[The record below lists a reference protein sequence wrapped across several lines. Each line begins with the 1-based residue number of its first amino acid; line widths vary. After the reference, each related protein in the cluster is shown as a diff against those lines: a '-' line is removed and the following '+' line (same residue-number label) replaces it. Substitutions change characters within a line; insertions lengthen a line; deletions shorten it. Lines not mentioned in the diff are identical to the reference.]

1 LKGEKK
7 MTKGEKKIKIISY
20 LILSLFAFIMI
31 FPFLW
36 MVVSSFKPLGEI
48 YSLSFFP
55 KNPTINNYKQIFTS
69 YPFSRWFIN
78 SLIIALISTISV
90 LFFDSLVGYTLS
102 KYEFPG
108 KQIIFLAILSTLM
121 VPTEMLAIPWYIMSS
136 NFGWVDTYWG
146 IVFPGM
152 MSAFGVFL
160 IKQFMD
166 TLPDDLLEA
175 ARIDGLSEFGIYRK
189 IALPL
194 VKPALATLAIFNFIG
209 NWNAF
214 FWPLI
219 VTSDRSKYTLP
230 VGLAYFSSEN
240 LMRWELI
247 MTGAT
252 ISTLPIIIVFLI
264 FQKQIME
271 GIVMSGLK

>member
-1 LKGEKK
+1 
-7 MTKGEKKIKIISY
+7 
-20 LILSLFAFIMI
+20 MI